1 LDLLGIDGKKYKAQD
16 IKHSGLPI
24 SDDFG
29 RLLGGFNQMLDQE
42 QSLSLDMT
50 AGFINRAWL
59 ADNWT
64 FSNRKVSLSQQF
76 INIIATERIERRK
89 LKRIGEASWTVN
101 TGVVSTESS

>member
-1 LDLLGIDGKKYKAQD
+1 
-16 IKHSGLPI
+16 
-24 SDDFG
+24 
-29 RLLGGFNQMLDQE
+29 MLDQE

-101 TGVVSTESS
+101 TGVVSRDSS